1 MTGGG
6 SGGGGGRG
14 SGRKTGEKWLQLD
27 AVVVGIQKGHLR
39 FELFVNPDLAFR
51 YRRGEDIP
59 LQDVLTSYIIY
70 EDARRGEHAAE
81 MLVQDTFGSSD
92 VFDIAPE
99 IIKHGEF
106 KLTHE
111 QRMQM
116 VAEKTEAIIN
126 DISKRAMNPQTG
138 HPHPP
143 ERIRQAMGEAKVRVD
158 PFINVDEQVPTIV
171 KALRVVIPISFES
184 VKIKVTIP
192 ASFAGKGYN
201 MVATAGVIKT
211 DTWEQDGSWTGLIEI
226 PASKRQELYDELNKL
241 TKGQIRLDTV
251 RQ

>member
-6 SGGGGGRG
+6 SGKK
-14 SGRKTGEKWLQLD
+14 SGEKWLELD

-39 FELFVNPDLAFR
+39 FEIFVDPNLAFE

-59 LQDVLTSYIIY
+59 LEEILKSYEIY
-70 EDARRGEHAAE
+70 EDAKRGERATDI
-81 MLVQDTFGSSD
+81 LVQDAFGSSEI
-92 VFDIAPE
+92 FDIAPE
-99 IIKHGEF
+99 IIKRGEF

-111 QRMQM
+111 QRVQLTE
-116 VAEKTEAIIN
+116 EKTEAIIK

-143 ERIRQAMGEAKVRVD
+143 DRVRQAMEEAKITVD
-158 PFINVDEQVPTIV
+158 PFISVEEQVTTIV
-171 KALRVVIPISFES
+171 KALLVVIPISFES

-201 MVATAGVIKT
+201 VVATVGVIKT
-211 DTWEQDGSWTGLIEI
+211 DTWEQDGSWTGLVEL

-241 TKGQIRLDTV
+241 TKGQVRLDVT
-251 RQ
+251 RS